1 MKKLHKSA
9 RTLRNNPK
17 GQQSMDK
24 LSLEN
29 VIRKRYNQNWPETMI
44 ELLSRVQNVNQTW
57 ARLIV
62 QLLSIPNLSF
72 RYYRDG
78 DNLVVEVKHGNEAH
92 LSRVPI
98 ETVQNSMDHIEVI
111 VMNEISKSPL
121 LEKAARGG

>member
-1 MKKLHKSA
+1 
-9 RTLRNNPK
+9 
-17 GQQSMDK
+17 MDK